1 MEKRITP
8 SGLAIAGSTG
18 ATVRAADGCERSGGV
33 VAVVSLP
40 VEQQVAHVADRLVDD
55 FAGRVDDREV
65 RNLVTAAYSGYS
77 QARVKQFV
85 PVLVDRSVRQQLRRR

>member
-1 MEKRITP
+1 M
-8 SGLAIAGSTG
+8 
-18 ATVRAADGCERSGGV
+18 
-33 VAVVSLP
+33 AVVSLP

-55 FAGRVDDREV
+55 FAGQFDDREV
-65 RNLVTAAYSGYS
+65 RSLVTEVYADYS